1 MRALAQQMVNH
12 VWTVE
17 RREERLG
24 TVPVSVVTTLVVLT
38 VKLLVLAAMGW
49 MVNPVKTMGHPQ
61 ERQSVVVNVLK
72 DTLVPIVRLRTHVLL
87 ERTDNLVRTVA
98 PSLGQQAIVRVLVQL
113 DILVPIVRLHHHVQ
127 KDLMVKIVKTL
138 ELQMV
143 SLDHADVLALLATK
157 VITAKRHLHVT

>member
-1 MRALAQQMVNH
+1 M
-12 VWTVE
+12 
-17 RREERLG
+17 
-24 TVPVSVVTTLVVLT
+24 
-38 VKLLVLAAMGW
+38 
-49 MVNPVKTMGHPQ
+49 
-61 ERQSVVVNVLK
+61 VVNVLK

-113 DILVPIVRLHHHVQ
+113 LDILVPIVRLHHHVQ
-127 KDLMVKIVKTL
+127 KDLMVKSVKTL

-143 SLDHADVLALLATK
+143 SPDHADVHVQMVTK